1 VTLWD
6 ARDVFDYWRRVPPI
20 HHLVAGYFGFKPGP
34 RERARLLRG
43 EAAND
48 ENQKGAE
55 ALMRFM
61 DATAP
66 MLTRT

>member
-1 VTLWD
+1 
-6 ARDVFDYWRRVPPI
+6 VPPV

-61 DATAP
+61 DAVGPT
-66 MLTRT
+66 LKRT